1 MEKRNGSE
9 KEGERGKEKL
19 CEKDKRKKVVERK

>member
-9 KEGERGKEKL
+9 KEGEWGKEKL
-19 CEKDKRKKVVERK
+19 CEKDKRKKVVERR